1 MPYYFAYGSN
11 MNLDQMKQRCPESKL
26 VGKAYL
32 PDYKLGFTRQS
43 KNWNSPVADALVSPG
58 DEIWGVV
65 YELTKNDIELLDIKE
80 GHPEIYKRIKET
92 AFLAT
97 DNFQNTTNDD
107 IEYST
112 NPEDSINVFKRIE
125 VELYEVVEKTLGL
138 MPSLNYLTN
147 LLDAAFDFQFPKKYQ
162 LELHSFG
169 GQAYNE
175 KLQLAIDEL
184 LDIQRLIK
192 TTDISMLIKNQEE
205 WGGANL
211 VITGSASRMEQ
222 LNNQYPQDL
231 VVLTDYWKEL
241 SWIVQTIYNNSKIT
255 WQVDYSN
262 KHYLLNEIGKAA
274 LEYQSKKY
282 DDFNHIGICNA
293 VIVKAYKVITVD
305 FHKKY

>member
-1 MPYYFAYGSN
+1 MPFYFAYGSN

-32 PDYKLGFTRQS
+32 PNYKLGFTRQS

-169 GQAYNE
+169 GSAYNE
-175 KLQLAIDEL
+175 KLHLAIDEL
-184 LDIQRLIK
+184 LDIQNTIIK
-192 TTDISMLIKNQEE
+192 TDISDQIKNQEE

-211 VITGSASRMEQ
+211 VITGSASRKEQ

-231 VVLTDYWKEL
+231 VLLTNYWREL
-241 SWIVQTIYNNSKIT
+241 SWVVESIYNNAKIS
-255 WQVDYSN
+255 WQVNSTN
-262 KHYLLNEIGKAA
+262 KHYMLSEIGKAA
-274 LEYQSKKY
+274 LDYISK
-282 DDFNHIGICNA
+282 NA
-293 VIVKAYKVITVD
+293 HEKDHKGVCLVAIQGAYKVITYD
-305 FHKKY
+305 FYKQY